1 MNAEKIKSR
10 WHVTMSTCKYF
21 YDYIVRFK
29 SRYIACVSGYIL
41 FVAIGPFI
49 NIIIPKYI
57 IDELMGNHDVYILI
71 SLIVVIVI
79 GNFAVGTILRIL
91 NENRIKQEDWLSRE
105 FEMQMSRKT
114 MEMEFAKTEIDKTI
128 EAERK
133 AVTGMSW
140 YSGGIHGLSDC
151 VIAIISSSITLI
163 GVTCIVAKVSIWL
176 IFFATIVVIIN
187 AIATSKS
194 NKAQQDVFEKTPVI
208 NKFYNYIYQE
218 VTDRKYAKELR
229 LYDATGLV
237 AEKALE
243 NAKSLNRL
251 DNECAIKQSIW
262 GIVGGV
268 SSSLCYGISYC
279 WLGSMA
285 INGQIA
291 IAEFVLCATA
301 LESFSNNCLTPIIK
315 NVQDIVMKS
324 NFMNAYVEFMN
335 IDSEEMTGDKSIKK
349 DEFECI
355 EFEHVYFKYPGSDNF
370 ILQDISFSVRK
381 GERISLVGLN
391 GSGKSTM
398 VKLLCRLYSVS
409 KGVIKVNGRNIEEYK
424 YSDYIKLLAVV
435 FQDFKLF
442 SYTIDENIRIS
453 GQKDEFELQ
462 NIYAISGITKWIASL
477 KKKGDTLLY
486 KDYDSEGIE
495 PSGGEAQKVAIARAL
510 YQNAPIVILDE
521 PTAALDPV
529 AEYEIY
535 NHFNELVNER
545 TAIYIS
551 HRLSSCKFCDKIIVI
566 DNKRIVEIGNHKELL
581 ERNGIYA
588 KMFQTQAQWYVEE

>member
-1 MNAEKIKSR
+1 M
-10 WHVTMSTCKYF
+10 TMSTCKYF

-133 AVTGMSW
+133 AVIGMSW

-243 NAKSLNRL
+243 NAKSLNRM

-315 NVQDIVMKS
+315 NV
-324 NFMNAYVEFMN
+324 
-335 IDSEEMTGDKSIKK
+335 
-349 DEFECI
+349 
-355 EFEHVYFKYPGSDNF
+355 
-370 ILQDISFSVRK
+370 QDISFSVRK